1 MKKYFKKNRWQIIGM
16 TISNLIYVLAIGG
29 MPFITKQLF
38 DYDFSGQLSGIIWII
53 LSYVLVVGIGMLS
66 QYYTQIFG
74 WQIERNFKLDMK
86 HDLFQAMTYYP
97 YQTFAKQPVNDYVS
111 TLENDVDVVVKQYT
125 MPILDM
131 IQQAIQVIV
140 YAIYL
145 VFLDYRI
152 ALVIL
157 LGSALTVKIPDLTAT
172 EFSNRKQAH
181 QRGIGKYMSLSNN
194 LLTGFK
200 AINHQT
206 RDAIIH
212 QHDETLN
219 ETEHLLYRFGT
230 FKAFTLVLSGTA
242 MYLVNIIGYA
252 TLGFLF
258 VAKQITK
265 GQGAAAL
272 QYISDFG
279 YPFSYLL
286 ECYGSMCATRGVK
299 ERLLDTI
306 HSHTSDEGEVYPSL
320 QSKIEFNNVSVTYEN
335 FTLDSLN
342 LTFEKGKKYALIGHS
357 GSGKSTIL
365 NTLMQYV
372 SLTEGQIL
380 IDGIPLQQLQSNS
393 LMMCLNQAEPLFIGS
408 FLENVS
414 LFDSYDASP
423 LTSWI
428 TVANCSRLNQLKTK
442 TSCEALSGGE
452 GQLVHLMKSLLSD
465 KDALLLDESFSA
477 LDPDTKAKM
486 YELMYGLEDKLVI
499 AVTHDTSS
507 EHLSRF
513 DEVLLFD
520 CGRVVAK
527 GRYDDLKLE
536 GAL

>member
-1 MKKYFKKNRWQIIGM
+1 MKQYFKKNSWPIIGM
-16 TISNLIYVLAIGG
+16 TVSNLIYVLAIGG

-38 DYDFSGQLSGIIWII
+38 DYDFSGSLTGIVWI
-53 LSYVLVVGIGMLS
+53 LVSYVLAAGIGMLF
-66 QYYTQIFG
+66 QYYTQVFG
-74 WQIERNFKLDMK
+74 WQIERNFKLQLK
-86 HDLFQAMTYYP
+86 HDLFQAMTYLP
-97 YQTFAKQPVNDYVS
+97 YQTFATQPVNDYVS
-111 TLENDVDVVVKQYT
+111 TLENDVDVVVKQYV
-125 MPILDM
+125 MPILEM
-131 IQQAIQVIV
+131 IQQAIQVMV
-140 YAIYL
+140 YATYL

-157 LGSALTVKIPDLTAT
+157 IGSALTVKIPDLTAT

-181 QRGIGKYMSLSNN
+181 QRGIGKYLTKSNN

-206 RDAIIH
+206 RTAIINH
-212 QHDETLN
+212 HDKTLN

-242 MYLVNIIGYA
+242 MFLVNIVGYA
-252 TLGFLF
+252 ALGLLF
-258 VAKQITK
+258 FANQITK

-272 QYISDFG
+272 QYIDSFG

-286 ECYGSMCATRGVK
+286 ECYGSMCASRSVK
-299 ERLLDTI
+299 NRLLEIIQSNTADT
-306 HSHTSDEGEVYPSL
+306 GEIYGAL
-320 QSKIEFNNVSVTYEN
+320 QSKIEFKNVSVSYEH
-335 FTLDSLN
+335 FSLN
-342 LTFEKGKKYALIGHS
+342 ALNLNFEKAKKYALIGHS

-365 NTLMQYV
+365 NLLMQYTPM
-372 SLTEGQIL
+372 TEGEIL
-380 IDGIPLQQLQSNS
+380 VDGIPLQQLQSNS

-414 LFDSYDASP
+414 LFQTYDTSS

-428 TVANCSRLNQLKTK
+428 KVANCPRLNQL
-442 TSCEALSGGE
+442 TSKDSCDALSGGE

-465 KDALLLDESFSA
+465 KDVLLLDESFSA
-477 LDPDTKAKM
+477 LDPETKSKM
-486 YELMYGLEDKLVI
+486 YELMYGLDDKLVI
-499 AVTHDTSS
+499 AVTHDTSR

-520 CGRVVAK
+520 SGRVVAK
-527 GRYDDLKLE
+527 GRYEELNLE